1 LRKLDEDMLVKPIA
15 LIGSGELTVTITGK
29 GIGGRNQEMLLALLN
44 DLMNKKIKN
53 QFLVLGVNLDGIEG
67 NSKAMGA
74 LIDNQVYSDII
85 KNHLN
90 LESYLVENDSNSFFQ
105 KVKTQIITGPT
116 GVNVNDILLIF
127 TQK

>member
-1 LRKLDEDMLVKPIA
+1 
-15 LIGSGELTVTITGK
+15 
-29 GIGGRNQEMLLALLN
+29 MLLSLLN
-44 DLMNKKIKN
+44 DLINEKIEN
-53 QFLVLGVNLDGIEG
+53 QFLVLGANLDGIEG

-74 LIDNQVYSDII
+74 LIDNQVYNKII
-85 KNHLN
+85 KNRIELDP
-90 LESYLVENDSNSFFQ
+90 YLINNDSNSFFQ